1 MSSVIYYA
9 LNLAFPVPGKAKGFR
24 EVDVSGVADDARSGM
39 ADDAR
44 SEMADDGAS
53 ERRKDFS
60 GGQTH
65 HSDDGAGDDP
75 DKKDRTETVVYE
87 AA

>member
-9 LNLAFPVPGKAKGFR
+9 LNLAFPVPGKAKSFR

-39 ADDAR
+39 ADD
-44 SEMADDGAS
+44 GAS
-53 ERRKDFS
+53 ERRKGDGAS
-60 GGQTH
+60 QTG
-65 HSDDGAGDDP
+65 SDD
-75 DKKDRTETVVYE
+75 KKSQAEANVYE